1 MLQPRTS
8 IQLIRPRIV
17 VRLFIWSLVI
27 LGIIG
32 GGGLLF
38 IIDTKSDAIT
48 GTANEQL
55 VLSISSS
62 TRVFPLGVNPK
73 TKTVTENPEIQSYL
87 KAYVASNYTPSNVI
101 DSWKTRL
108 LARLAMMD
116 WYQNLA
122 SPVSRV
128 LVIQSG
134 QRKEEVATNFTKI
147 LGWDKKAQIDF
158 LTRIAE
164 EIPTTNDGK
173 LYPGTYV
180 VQKDATP
187 EMVAI
192 AVSDRF
198 NAEVRSRYSDDIER
212 VLPLRDTL
220 IIASLIEREAYDFED
235 MRYISGII
243 WNRLFINMR
252 LQIDATMQYAKTTNK
267 KTPTL
272 TNWWPVP
279 TPADKAINSP
289 YNTYKNAGLPP
300 GPIANPSIDAI
311 IAALN
316 PRDTDCLF
324 YFHDTDG
331 GFHCSIT
338 YEEHVQSLK
347 ATFGTGK

>member
-1 MLQPRTS
+1 MLQELSSYKLTT
-8 IQLIRPRIV
+8 LRPAT
-17 VRLFIWSLVI
+17 RLALWSLVTI
-27 LGIIG
+27 SVATGT
-32 GGGLLF
+32 GLLF
-38 IIDTKSDAIT
+38 MIQTTSDAVSE
-48 GTANEQL
+48 TANSVSL
-55 VLSISSS
+55 AASS
-62 TRVFPLGVNPK
+62 TARVFPLGVNPK
-73 TKTVTENPEIQSYL
+73 TKTVTENPDIQTYVN
-87 KAYVASNYTPSNVI
+87 AYVASNYTPSNVV

-108 LARLAMMD
+108 LARLALMD

-134 QRKEEVATNFTKI
+134 QRKEEVAANFTKI
-147 LGWDKKAQIDF
+147 LGWDKTAQTDF
-158 LTRIAE
+158 LTRIAA
-164 EIPTTNDGK
+164 EIPATTDGK

-198 NAEVRSRYSDDIER
+198 NAEVRSRYSDAIEQ
-212 VLPLRDTL
+212 VLPLSDTL

-252 LQIDATMQYAKTTNK
+252 LQIDATMQYAKTSDK
-267 KTPTL
+267 KSPAPA
-272 TNWWPVP
+272 NWWPVP

-331 GFHCSIT
+331 GFHCSVT
-338 YEEHVQSLK
+338 YEEHVKSLK
-347 ATFGTGK
+347 EVFKSEK